1 MRCSKD
7 SASPAF
13 QRYCI
18 QATRHQQREEFLVLE
33 GECHIGT
40 PRLSTG
46 DLHVAA
52 PWHEAFTTRTGV
64 TVFISGEDP
73 DPIQRQ
79 GA

>member
-1 MRCSKD
+1 M
-7 SASPAF
+7 PAH
-13 QRYCI
+13 
-18 QATRHQQREEFLVLE
+18 RHQQREEFLVLE

-40 PRLSTG
+40 HRLSTG

-52 PWHEAFTTRTGV
+52 PGSWHEATTTRTGV
-64 TVFISGEDP
+64 TVIISGEYP